1 MSDNFLYFDIYSK
14 RIGFFFNN
22 REKIGTVLGF
32 FLTMMYIF
40 ITIAFF
46 VTNLISIIKRVN
58 VRA

>member
-46 VTNLISIIKRVN
+46 VTNLISII
-58 VRA
+58 